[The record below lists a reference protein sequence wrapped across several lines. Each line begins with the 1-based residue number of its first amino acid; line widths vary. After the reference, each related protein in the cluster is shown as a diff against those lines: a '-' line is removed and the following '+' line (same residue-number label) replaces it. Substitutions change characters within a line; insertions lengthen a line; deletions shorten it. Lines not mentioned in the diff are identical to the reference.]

1 MFIQIFIYQKYLIY
15 KKNICKKKV
24 IFHKKKD
31 RIFCLQSHINSYVSS
46 LTIKNSLPPLL
57 PCQVCNQDTYFIAWK
72 ITLFHHSNSDGQRSH
87 CFNTYHP
94 NPLDCHYMYSIFT
107 SSFMKELFLASL
119 LLMLM
124 GSTVLVVVRKSTIW
138 QTRSQL
144 VAKEVAPI

>member
-1 MFIQIFIYQKYLIY
+1 M
-15 KKNICKKKV
+15 
-24 IFHKKKD
+24 
-31 RIFCLQSHINSYVSS
+31 SS

-94 NPLDCHYMYSIFT
+94 HPSDCHYMYSIFT

-138 QTRSQL
+138 QTRSLARRRKSLILSTLSISFLQKIGL
-144 VAKEVAPI
+144 DSPMNAVPVTVLYT